1 MDNEKELSKRRN
13 TIRFIEAAQ
22 ELIEEEGL
30 ENISIRKIADKAGF
44 HNSTI
49 YLYFE
54 DVDELILLASL
65 KYFNEYSKALSELSK
80 KKLPPREHFLS
91 IWTFFAQ
98 TVFQRPS
105 IFYNFFF
112 GKHRNNLTK
121 IIMQYYDLFPQEK
134 ADYSPEIKD
143 MYYGKTISERCM
155 EVLVPLAKEYPHI
168 KISDLDIIN
177 DVTVGY
183 VKYLLEQK
191 CQDPGLSSSILTG
204 RLLKMLEYIL
214 RIQGDVPPEKTIR

>member
-1 MDNEKELSKRRN
+1 MDNEKELLKQRN

-30 ENISIRKIADKAGF
+30 EKISIRKIADRAGF

-65 KYFNEYSKALSELSK
+65 KYFNEYSKALSGLSR

-91 IWTFFAQ
+91 IWAFFAQ
-98 TVFQRPS
+98 TVFERPC

-112 GKHRNNLTK
+112 GKHRNNLTE
-121 IIMQYYDLFPQEK
+121 IMTQYYDLFPQEK

-155 EVLVPLAKEYPHI
+155 EILVPLAKEYPHI
-168 KISDLDIIN
+168 EKSDLDLIN

-191 CQDPGLSSSILTG
+191 CQDPELSSSMLAG
-204 RLLKMLEYIL
+204 RLLDMLEYMI
-214 RIQGDVPPEKTIR
+214 K